1 MSSDSYNDE
10 EVEELLRR
18 KAIQEQRR
26 IEEERKRK
34 AELEAQKE
42 LLLRAI
48 LTSEARQRLSNI
60 KLVKPEFAEALEN
73 QLIALAQTGRIKIPI
88 TDDELKQI
96 LAQISEQSRR
106 EFKIQIKERGWK

>member
-1 MSSDSYNDE
+1 MSSNSYDDE
-10 EVEELLRR
+10 ELEELLRR
-18 KAIQEQRR
+18 KAMQEQRR

-42 LLLRAI
+42 SLLRTI

-60 KLVKPEFAEALEN
+60 KLVKPEFAETLEN
-73 QLIALAQTGRIKIPI
+73 QLITLAQTGRIKIPI

-96 LAQISEQSRR
+96 LAQLSEQSRR